1 MAMIT
6 PPQQWFDTLMLG
18 HGLFMS
24 GCDSCV
30 YFKKY
35 LDSSFVYL
43 LLYVDGMLNVSN
55 NMFEINS
62 LKDQLSGEFEM
73 KDLEVAKKIVGNE
86 IRINRS
92 IDKLY
97 LS

>member
-6 PPQQWFDTLMLG
+6 HQQWFDTFMLG

-24 GCDSCV
+24 NYDSCV
-30 YFKKY
+30 YFKKH
-35 LDSSFVYL
+35 LDGSFVYL
-43 LLYVDGMLNVSN
+43 LLYVDDMLNVFK
-55 NMFEINS
+55 NMSEINS

-73 KDLEVAKKIVGNE
+73 KDLKVANKILGNE

-97 LS
+97 LL